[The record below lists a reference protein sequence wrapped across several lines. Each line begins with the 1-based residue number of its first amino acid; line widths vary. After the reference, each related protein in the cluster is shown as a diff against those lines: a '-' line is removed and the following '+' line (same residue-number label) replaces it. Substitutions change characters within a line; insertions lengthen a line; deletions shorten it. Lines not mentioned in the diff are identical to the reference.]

1 MKFGEKIMDGR
12 RKRNNE
18 GRLRAKSKDKMKN
31 TGPIDGDSF
40 ERE

>member
-1 MKFGEKIMDGR
+1 MEEENEITRDGW
-12 RKRNNE
+12 E
-18 GRLRAKSKDKMKN
+18 QKSKDKMKN